1 MKPLGVSLGIVLWD
15 SGSERWLRDTWPT
28 VRSVRA
34 LITESSMEQ
43 FRFDGDSGSLGVSV
57 GGRSS
62 WEWGTGEAAHW

>member
-1 MKPLGVSLGIVLWD
+1 MTLGLLSGLSGPSSL
-15 SGSERWLRDTWPT
+15 R
-28 VRSVRA
+28 
-34 LITESSMEQ
+34 TESSMEQ